1 VHKKVQGAPVA
12 SLVNIDA
19 IANPDVTIPHHAQA
33 DKTGGG
39 ERMNRSLARVS
50 GVCTLMAAAIAALFF
65 ALFAPASSWAG
76 GFPDHPIRL
85 IVPFGPGGPPDV
97 AARIIAAYL
106 SDHLGPVVVENHVG
120 AGGTL
125 ALRLVAA
132 SPPDGYT
139 LLAGTAG
146 SLSISPQLY
155 KDTGIDPRSAI
166 TAVALVSSAPL
177 VLAVN
182 KSVPVHSVKEL
193 IAYAKAHPGKLN
205 YGAVIG
211 TPPHLC
217 GEMFKHITG
226 ANIVF
231 VPYKS
236 AAQATTDVLTG
247 QMNVTFEGTTGIM
260 PYIKSGQLRALA
272 VTSPRRIPE
281 LPDLPT
287 MDELGTHGMPPDSW
301 QAIVAPA
308 ATPANIIEKINA
320 VVNQGLATPAVR
332 DRIMGLGG
340 EPQPESVADFAGY
353 IKAQYQRWGEVL
365 RVTGVK
371 LNE

>member
-1 VHKKVQGAPVA
+1 MTMGRTPVHRARVKSARICALSGVA
-12 SLVNIDA
+12 LA
-19 IANPDVTIPHHAQA
+19 IALLLRIPTA
-33 DKTGGG
+33 G
-39 ERMNRSLARVS
+39 
-50 GVCTLMAAAIAALFF
+50 AAAT
-65 ALFAPASSWAG
+65 
-76 GFPDHPIRL
+76 FPDHPIKL

-97 AARIIAAYL
+97 AARIIGAYL
-106 SDHLGPVVVENHVG
+106 SAHLGPVVVENHVG

-125 ALRLVAA
+125 ASRLVAT

-155 KDTGIDPRSAI
+155 KDAGIDPLKTF

-177 VLAVN
+177 VLAVQ
-182 KSVPVHSVKEL
+182 KSIPVHSVKEL
-193 IAYAKAHPGKLN
+193 VAYAKAHPGKLN

-211 TPPHLC
+211 TPPHLS

-236 AAQATTDVLTG
+236 ASQATTDVLSG
-247 QMNVTFEGTTGIM
+247 QMNMTFEGTTGIL
-260 PYIKSGQLRALA
+260 PFIKSGQLRALA
-272 VTSPRRIPE
+272 VTSRHRIPE
-281 LPDLPT
+281 LPNLPT
-287 MDELGTHGMPPDSW
+287 MDQAGYPGMPPDSW

-308 ATPANIIEKINA
+308 GTPAAIVNKINA
-320 VVNQGLATPAVR
+320 VVNQGLATPDIKNKIKR
-332 DRIMGLGG
+332 LGG
-340 EPQPESVADFAGY
+340 EPEPKSVSDFAAF
-353 IKAQYQRWGEVL
+353 IVSQYKSWGDVI

-371 LNE
+371 LN